1 MLMLWWTSIY
11 QLYGSYMGVSCI
23 STARAQ
29 HFTKKPKHISRQ
41 IFFWCVCV
49 CVCVLSHPWSPQSKP
64 LERLNV
70 KMVSFQLAVVAV
82 AVVTSAR
89 HVEKKCDHMPRRW
102 FIVMK
107 IVGLEPK
114 NIQASVLCH
123 VMQSLLPLSKLKG
136 GLILSQWG
144 YGCGM

>member
-1 MLMLWWTSIY
+1 M
-11 QLYGSYMGVSCI
+11 
-23 STARAQ
+23 
-29 HFTKKPKHISRQ
+29 
-41 IFFWCVCV
+41 CVCV
-49 CVCVLSHPWSPQSKP
+49 CFVTPQSKP

-82 AVVTSAR
+82 ADVTSAR

-114 NIQASVLCH
+114 KHPSKCIVSCH
-123 VMQSLLPLSKLKG
+123 TESTAAKQSEGWVDTISMRVWLRHVA
-136 GLILSQWG
+136 IF
-144 YGCGM
+144 

>member
-1 MLMLWWTSIY
+1 MDHIWGYGASLRPGLSIS
-11 QLYGSYMGVSCI
+11 LKIRNI
-23 STARAQ
+23 SLGR
-29 HFTKKPKHISRQ
+29 
-41 IFFWCVCV
+41 FFFLCVFVCV
-49 CVCVLSHPWSPQSKP
+49 CVFFVTPQSKP

-136 GLILSQWG
+136 GLILSQ
-144 YGCGM
+144 

>member
-1 MLMLWWTSIY
+1 M
-11 QLYGSYMGVSCI
+11 
-23 STARAQ
+23 
-29 HFTKKPKHISRQ
+29 F
-41 IFFWCVCV
+41 VCV
-49 CVCVLSHPWSPQSKP
+49 FFVTPQSKP

-136 GLILSQWG
+136 GLILSQ
-144 YGCGM
+144 